1 MGTERERCGG
11 VRTRVSW
18 LGKKQGVMFM
28 VSYGYGMIMVMVRVM
43 VMAKGEGQWYKQNS
57 IDRTEQRAET
67 ASECMQVYADARGQR
82 GLENKHI
89 LERSY
94 HCCSIS
100 IRTP

>member
-57 IDRTEQRAET
+57 IDRTEQSRAEQSRKQTET
-67 ASECMQVYADARGQR
+67 ASECMQMHEDSEVWKTSTY
-82 GLENKHI
+82 
-89 LERSY
+89 
-94 HCCSIS
+94 
-100 IRTP
+100 